1 MSDQPPPPP
10 TPPGSTPT
18 PAGRPPPPQPPS
30 APTSPTGGIPPGSQ
44 LTWDVG
50 DGVGRAW
57 ELFRQAP
64 GAWVGA
70 ILALVAV
77 SMLPIVVFAIAFSG
91 DVAAGGD
98 VASGGDVAVGGE
110 LGVAATV
117 AMVVVSVVVVVASFV
132 VAVGVYRASLAA
144 VDGREVTF
152 GTFFELHRLGAV
164 LGTIL
169 LVALGTIVGLVL
181 CILPGL
187 VFAVMAMWAPLFVMD
202 GHSPLE
208 AITRSIA
215 LTRQR
220 WADALVGV
228 VMTQVIATVG
238 MLACGIGLLIASPV
252 SWLLTAWLYRHMV
265 GMSDLA
271 ETAPAS

>member
-1 MSDQPPPPP
+1 VSPPGQPP
-10 TPPGSTPT
+10 
-18 PAGRPPPPQPPS
+18 RPPAAQ
-30 APTSPTGGIPPGSQ
+30 TSPAGGIPPGSQ

-57 ELFRQAP
+57 ELFRHAP

-70 ILALVAV
+70 ILALLGV
-77 SMLPIVVFAIAFSG
+77 SVLLPVVVFAIGFSG
-91 DVAAGGD
+91 DIASGAD
-98 VASGGDVAVGGE
+98 VGSGGDITVSGE
-110 LGVAATV
+110 IGAAATV

-132 VAVGVYRASLAA
+132 AAVGVYRASLAA

-152 GTFFELHRLGAV
+152 GTFFQLHRLGAV

-169 LVALGTIVGLVL
+169 LVVLGTAVGLVL
-181 CILPGL
+181 CILPGI

-202 GHSPLE
+202 GHRPVE

-238 MLACGIGLLIASPV
+238 MLACGIGLLVASPV